1 LEAIIAI
8 KKLSKSILA
17 LCDKEF
23 LAQSRIHKLDLF
35 SGIGQEVIIKREDE
49 TGFLVSGTIRRKYA
63 SLLPWLLQ
71 KGITE
76 VALIGGEHS
85 NHLPA
90 FLQLC
95 REKKI
100 KVRIFIKK
108 SHQQAYRGNRFLLHL
123 IAHPDEFVELDGK
136 DWPRVEEI
144 AQEMLGPSGFVV
156 PEGASC
162 PPALAGAASLMLDLV
177 RNEASLGQAFDHI
190 FVDAGTGMSAT
201 GLLFAHQFLQH
212 PSQLHVV
219 LMADPEDVFK
229 EKIEQYRPQWQAMTK
244 LEANPG
250 PLPLF
255 YRPQTGKSFGSV
267 NRAVLDSIVDIA
279 KKEGLLLDPVYNAK
293 LFSTVYQILANPEIK
308 GNICIVHSGGGTGL
322 MGFAETLTQKNPAK

>member
-1 LEAIIAI
+1 M
-8 KKLSKSILA
+8 
-17 LCDKEF
+17 
-23 LAQSRIHKLDLF
+23 
-35 SGIGQEVIIKREDE
+35 
-49 TGFLVSGTIRRKYA
+49 
-63 SLLPWLLQ
+63 Q
-71 KGITE
+71 KGIKE

-100 KVRIFIKK
+100 KVSIFVKK

-123 IAHPDEFVELDGK
+123 IAHEEEFVELDTQ
-136 DWPRVEEI
+136 DWPRVEAI
-144 AQEMLGPSGFVV
+144 AQEMLGPTAFVV

-162 PPALAGAASLMLDLV
+162 PPALPGAASLMLDIV

-190 FVDAGTGMSAT
+190 FIDAGTGMSAT
-201 GLLFAHQFLQH
+201 GLLFAHNFLQH

-219 LMADPEDVFK
+219 LMADSEEAFK
-229 EKIEQYRPQWQAMTK
+229 EKMNSYQMDWQALTK
-244 LEANPG
+244 LETQTDL
-250 PLPLF
+250 LPQF
-255 YRPQTGKSFGSV
+255 YRPNTGKSFGSV
-267 NRAVLDSIVDIA
+267 NRAVLDGIIDMA

-293 LFSTVYQILANPEIK
+293 LFSTVYQIIDNPEIK

-322 MGFAETLTQKNPAK
+322 MGFAETLTPKNPAK